1 MVRKL
6 TKEKELGIGNI
17 LASKKHLDCDCHVH
31 WHEFYEIEYVLD
43 GEGNCSINEQTYPLH
58 HGTLFF
64 MTPVDL
70 HSVKTSN
77 SNVINIMFST
87 DMVSPDVLSPYTTI
101 DAPKAIKIDEGDLPF
116 IESVLFE
123 IIKSQESTALCSS
136 LMSVLLIKLKDYLTV
151 SKKDAHHTL
160 SQKMCFFMI
169 NHFREKITLSDVAKA
184 VGITP
189 VYASK
194 IFKAQTQMG
203 FKEYLNSLRF
213 EYAKKLLNESELT
226 VQQICDN
233 CGFEDYP
240 NFIRR
245 FKNRFN
251 MSPTKYKKI
260 CFEKNDCN

>member
-1 MVRKL
+1 MVSKL
-6 TKEKELGIGNI
+6 TKEKELGFGNI
-17 LASKKHLDCDCHVH
+17 SASKKHLDCDCQVH
-31 WHEFYEIEYVLD
+31 WHEFYEMEYVLE
-43 GEGNCSINEQTYPLH
+43 GEGECSINEQTYPLN

-70 HSVKTSN
+70 HSVKTDDST
-77 SNVINIMFST
+77 VINIMFST
-87 DMVSPDVLSPYTTI
+87 DMVSPDVLSPYTAT
-101 DAPKAIKIDEGDLPF
+101 DALKAMKIDEEDLPF
-116 IESVLFE
+116 IESILFE
-123 IIKSQESTALCSS
+123 IVKSQKNAKLCST
-136 LMSVLLIKLKDYLTV
+136 LMSALLIKLEGYLTACEK
-151 SKKDAHHTL
+151 SPHHTI
-160 SQKMCFFMI
+160 SQKMSFFII

-194 IFKAQTQMG
+194 IFKEQTQMG
-203 FKEYLNSLRF
+203 FKKYLNNLRF

-245 FKNRFN
+245 FKKRFN
-251 MSPTKYKKI
+251 MSPTKYKKTY
-260 CFEKNDCN
+260 FEKNDCN

>member
-1 MVRKL
+1 MISKL

-17 LASKKHLDCDCHVH
+17 SASKKHLDCDCQVH
-31 WHEFYEIEYVLD
+31 WHEFYEMEYVLE
-43 GEGNCSINEQTYPLH
+43 GEGTCSINEQTYPLH
-58 HGTLFF
+58 NGTLFF

-70 HSVKTSN
+70 HSVKTDDST
-77 SNVINIMFST
+77 VINIMFST
-87 DMVSPDVLSPYTTI
+87 DMVSPDVLSPYTAI
-101 DAPKAIKIDEGDLPF
+101 GAPKAIEINEEDATF
-116 IESVLFE
+116 IESILFE
-123 IIKSQESTALCSS
+123 IVKSQKNAKLCST
-136 LMSVLLIKLKDYLTV
+136 LMSALLIKLENYLTV
-151 SKKDAHHTL
+151 SKRDIHHTI
-160 SQKMCFFMI
+160 SQKMCFFII
-169 NHFREKITLSDVAKA
+169 NHFREKITLSDVANA

-194 IFKAQTQMG
+194 IFKEQTQIG
-203 FKEYLNSLRF
+203 FKEYLNNLRF

-251 MSPTKYKKI
+251 MSPTKYKKTY
-260 CFEKNDCN
+260 FEKNDCN

>member
-6 TKEKELGIGNI
+6 TKEKELGIGNVS
-17 LASKKHLDCDCHVH
+17 ASKKHLHRDCLVH

-43 GEGNCSINEQTYPLH
+43 GEGTCSINEQTYPLH

-70 HSVKTSN
+70 HSVKTNDST
-77 SNVINIMFST
+77 VINIMFST
-87 DMVSPDVLSPYTTI
+87 DMISPDVLSPYTTI
-101 DAPKAIKIDEGDLPF
+101 NAPKAIEIKQDDLHF
-116 IESVLFE
+116 IESILFE
-123 IIKSQESTALCSS
+123 IVKSQKNVKLCSS
-136 LMSVLLIKLKDYLTV
+136 LMSVLLIKLKDYLTI
-151 SKKDAHHTL
+151 SKKDTHHTL
-160 SQKMCFFMI
+160 SQKMCFYII

-194 IFKAQTQMG
+194 IFKAQTQIG
-203 FKEYLNSLRF
+203 FKEYLNNLRF
-213 EYAKKLLNESELT
+213 EYAKKLLAESELT

-251 MSPTKYKKI
+251 MSPTKYKKTY
-260 CFEKNDCN
+260 FENQK